1 MPKNL
6 ATNQL
11 TLYFHKNF
19 PDSEFAGKSIVLIP
33 DAGCQMWTF
42 GRASLR
48 GKFIPDVDLGSAM
61 FISRTQFTIK
71 YEVKEWHV
79 RDGVYV
85 PTRGTGMWMYSA
97 NGTYLN
103 DQRLEVNDWEPLF
116 PDLSHT
122 SARIAL
128 GMHPDAKLVAV
139 HDRHDTLD
147 DSVWEGWQ
155 RIDEAKRE
163 PKVLAPEDP
172 SYASALNLLVVWFIS
187 GRGRGAIA
195 LRLFVLLL
203 LTIVVVVWLL

>member
-1 MPKNL
+1 MKNL

-19 PDSEFAGKSIVLIP
+19 PDSSFAGKSVVLIP
-33 DAGCQMWTF
+33 DANGQMWTF
-42 GRASLR
+42 GRKSFQGA
-48 GKFIPDVDLGSAM
+48 FAPDVNLGSAN

-79 RDGVYV
+79 RDGVYTPV
-85 PTRGTGMWMYSA
+85 KETGMWIYSA

-103 DQRLEVNDWEPLF
+103 DCRLEMGDWEPLF
-116 PDLSHT
+116 PDTSHT

-128 GMHPDAKLVAV
+128 GMHPDAKIVAV
-139 HDRHDTLD
+139 HDQHDTLD
-147 DSVWEGWQ
+147 SSVWEGWQ
-155 RIDEAKRE
+155 RVDGEAKRDS
-163 PKVLAPEDP
+163 KVLAPENP
-172 SYASALNLLVVWFIS
+172 SYASALNLLIVWFIS